1 VKPSQS
7 AEALR
12 RHLGS
17 DPRRTPLYDLV
28 AAAMSFYAD
37 EPAEGLAG
45 DEDSDALLFQFG
57 CYDWGEGERFEF
69 DLTRQFVDADK
80 TAAGAISQLRLT
92 VYYPADDEFR
102 ALGRH
107 NAWCAGRDKLAGFR
121 QEVFGSDAF
130 TLAAIRPRAKVEIE
144 WGKNSG

>member
-12 RHLGS
+12 RHLAT

-28 AAAMSFYAD
+28 AAALSFYA
-37 EPAEGLAG
+37 EAPAEGLAA
-45 DEDSDALLFQFG
+45 DEDSDALVFQYG
-57 CYDWGEGERFEF
+57 CYDWGQGERFEF

-92 VYYPADDEFR
+92 VYYPADEDLR

-107 NAWCAGRDKLAGFR
+107 NAWCGGREKLAAFR
-121 QEVFGSDAF
+121 TEVFASEAF
-130 TLAAIRPRAKVEIE
+130 ALAAIRPRAKVEIE
-144 WGKNSG
+144 WGRS

>member
-12 RHLGS
+12 RYLGS

-28 AAAMSFYAD
+28 AAALSFYV
-37 EPAEGLAG
+37 ETPAEGLAS
-45 DEDSDALLFQFG
+45 DEDSDALLFQYG

-92 VYYPADDEFR
+92 VYYPADEDLR

-107 NAWCAGRDKLAGFR
+107 NAWCGGREKLTAFR
-121 QEVFGSDAF
+121 EKVFASEAF
-130 TLAAIRPRAKVEIE
+130 ALAAIRPRATVEIE
-144 WGKNSG
+144 WGKN